1 MTAAGGIMG
10 LGFMRLFAVL
20 IERALVDTQFA
31 PIGALLV
38 PDLGMTGAVFGLS
51 FLVAV
56 VSSLV
61 PAINLSGRPVVTLAG
76 ETA

>member
-1 MTAAGGIMG
+1 
-10 LGFMRLFAVL
+10 MRLFALL

-31 PIGALLV
+31 PIGALLNA
-38 PDLGMTGAVFGLS
+38 DLEMTSAVFGLS

-56 VSSLV
+56 LSSLV
-61 PAINLSGRPVVTLAG
+61 PAVNLSGRPVVTLAG